1 MKKIMAV
8 LIAICI
14 GMGVVN
20 AQDTA
25 NFTIEDG
32 QKIQK
37 SDTMNLRFSTNL
49 ENVTTI
55 HYKMDNGNEN
65 TEPFTIQL
73 INIDLEN
80 YNNQA
85 EHKLEIWATNNQG
98 ETSEHAI
105 LEFVMVRD
113 QKVQDGGVELTLHNF
128 PLNSKFSFSKVT
140 DSEILKNLGTN
151 YAYTMR
157 FTSAGQSMDYYL
169 NKYDQLKNKEAYKMY
184 TTGILNLPS
193 EITLTK
199 DLQAV
204 VINHQF
210 QEVTST
216 FNIDT
221 NRKIDLSLYWDNQ
234 DISSLDSGYIVFKDQ
249 VIKKDSNNTTSTVK
263 NPKTGDSVLWLGVSA
278 SLLIGITIRCLKKY
292 KLLRR

>member
-1 MKKIMAV
+1 MKKIMAF

-37 SDTMNLRFSTNL
+37 ADTMNLRFSTNL
-49 ENVTTI
+49 GNVTTI
-55 HYKMDNGNEN
+55 HYKIDNENEN

-73 INIDLEN
+73 INIDLKN
-80 YNNQA
+80 CNNQA

-113 QKVQDGGVELTLHNF
+113 QKVQDGGVELILHSF

-140 DSEILKNLGTN
+140 NPEILKNLGTS
-151 YAYTMR
+151 YAYMMR
-157 FTSAGQSMDYYL
+157 FTSDGQSMDYYL
-169 NKYDQLKNKEAYKMY
+169 NKYDQLKNEESYKMY

-193 EITLTK
+193 EIALTK

-204 VINHQF
+204 VIDHQF
-210 QEVTST
+210 HEVTST

-221 NRKIDLSLYWDNQ
+221 SRKIDLSLYWDNQ
-234 DISSLDSGYIVFKDQ
+234 DISSLDSGYIVFKDK
-249 VIKKDSNNTTSTVK
+249 VIKTDSNNTISDVK
-263 NPKTGDSVLWLGVSA
+263 NPKTGDSVLWLGGSA
-278 SLLIGITIRCLKKY
+278 IILLGIIILCLKKY